1 MNCGIPD
8 TMRAAFWT
16 ILSGAEVSIYNRFRV
31 LTAHADGAGV

>member
-16 ILSGAEVSIYNRFRV
+16 ILSGAEVSIYNRFCLISKR
-31 LTAHADGAGV
+31 ADDAGV